1 MKFSRTFA
9 AAAMAMFCLATAS
22 CAHFGGKDKKS
33 GDAASV
39 AEATPAPKT
48 EADFKSE
55 LVGVVNAMTKE
66 ANEATDDQRGRV
78 IRRKPYFYREYSVYG
93 PTDDDGILLQQKEK
107 KSSPY
112 IADVVLK
119 KERFATRLHRKRGE
133 AQADANFLRDTGTE
147 TITYEWRSG
156 QWVRTGSIF
165 VADKSEENVNGE
177 WLPVKETVKRTV
189 AAEEEKSEGFLKR
202 FWYTITGR

>member
-1 MKFSRTFA
+1 MKFSRAFT
-9 AAAMAMFCLATAS
+9 AAAMAMSCLAMAS
-22 CAHFGGKDKKS
+22 CAHFGGKDKKAS
-33 GDAASV
+33 DAPA
-39 AEATPAPKT
+39 AMEAAPAPKT
-48 EADFKSE
+48 EADYKAE
-55 LVGVVNAMTKE
+55 LLAVVDTMTKA
-66 ANEATDDQRGRV
+66 ANDATEEQRGRV
-78 IRRKPYFYREYSVYG
+78 IRRKPYFYREYSVYDTTG
-93 PTDDDGILLQQKEK
+93 DSKVILQQKEK

-119 KERFATRLHRKRGE
+119 KERFATRLHRKRAE
-133 AQADANFLRDTGTE
+133 AQGDVSFLRDTGAE
-147 TITYEWRSG
+147 TLTYEWRSG

-165 VADKSEENVNGE
+165 VADKSEENINGE